1 MERIKGVMH
10 TDAGWLELNAADGEL
25 AMRPARPLLESRIE
39 FIGRRRLAWWQIEQA
54 LLAGLWKA

>member
-1 MERIKGVMH
+1 MH

-39 FIGRRRLAWWQIEQA
+39 FIGRRRLAWRQIEQA
-54 LLAGLWKA
+54 LLVGLWKA